1 MNSDL
6 SSIQTL
12 INKLI
17 ELSVVYSFQIIA
29 AIIILIVGGIVASWA
44 SKATFRILQKK
55 NIDVTLSNFLADVA
69 KIIVF
74 AFALIIAA
82 GKFGITIAPFIA
94 ALSAVAFGASFALQ
108 GPLANYG
115 AGISIILS
123 RPYIIGDTITLDSI
137 TGVVTEVKLACTVL
151 VNEDGVK
158 ITIPSNKIVGQIL
171 YNSGKHKVV
180 ELQIGVDYDSDVIKA
195 VEIVQNTILSFPEVC
210 KNPAPN
216 IGVEKFGDS
225 AIMIGYRYWIP
236 TIVYFDLMYKINQ
249 AIHQAVKSANISVP
263 YPQMDVRLIQSP
275 VSPQVK
281 S

>member
-17 ELSVVYSFQIIA
+17 ELSVVYSFQIVA
-29 AIIILIVGGIVASWA
+29 AIIILIVGGLVASWVH
-44 SKATFRILQKK
+44 KATFGILQKK
-55 NIDVTLSNFLADVA
+55 NIDITLSHFLADVA
-69 KIIVF
+69 KVFVF
-74 AFALIIAA
+74 AFAVIIAA

-137 TGVVTEVKLACTVL
+137 TGVVTEVKLAATVL
-151 VNEDGVK
+151 LNEDGVR

-171 YNSGKHKVV
+171 YNSGKHNVV
-180 ELQIGVDYDSDVIKA
+180 ELQIGVGYGSDVPKA
-195 VEIVQNTILSFPEVC
+195 VEIVRNTILKFEEVC
-210 KNPAPN
+210 KKPAPN
-216 IGVEKFGDS
+216 VGVEKFGDS

-236 TIVYFDLMYKINQ
+236 TQNYFDLMYKINQ
-249 AIHQAVKSANISVP
+249 AIHQAVKSANIEIP
-263 YPQMDVRLIQSP
+263 FPQMDVHVIS
-275 VSPQVK
+275 STPQAK